1 MSTDRGGGMETQNTN
16 LTLYNKP
23 AFETFVH
30 PGEVVEIR
38 VPSFKG
44 RISNENVRGT
54 ITGYFDDH
62 KTFCEAVRDIDR
74 QSHGGIYFTL
84 QVIDPRLL
92 ARAFNKMKPGIPAT
106 SDYNVLRY
114 RWLPIDLDP
123 ERPSDISSS
132 DSELQEALELRETV
146 TVWIAENLKFPKP
159 IKAMS
164 GNGGHL
170 LYRLPDLP
178 VNEDNQ
184 TFIKGTLEGLAR
196 QFSTNNVKIDT
207 KVFNPARIWKL
218 YGTTARK
225 GDELPADH
233 FREARP
239 HRTAYIEDLGV
250 D

>member
-1 MSTDRGGGMETQNTN
+1 MEKISDSKKY
-16 LTLYNKP
+16 TLFEKSV
-23 AFETFVH
+23 FETFVH

-44 RISNENVRGT
+44 RINNENVKGT

-62 KTFCEAVRDIDR
+62 NTFCEAVRAIDR

-106 SDYNVLRY
+106 SDNNVMSY
-114 RWLPIDLDP
+114 RWIPIDLDP
-123 ERPSDISSS
+123 VRPSGISSS
-132 DSELQEALELRETV
+132 DAELQEALNLRDTV
-146 TVWIAENLKFPKP
+146 SDWIIENLHFPKP

-178 VNEDNQ
+178 VNKDNQ
-184 TFIKGTLEGLAR
+184 AFIKNTLEGLAQR
-196 QFSTNNVKIDT
+196 LNTDKVTIDT

-218 YGTTARK
+218 YGTIARK
-225 GDELPADH
+225 GDEMPG
-233 FREARP
+233 RP
-239 HRTAYIEDLGV
+239 HRMAHVEDIGGN
-250 D
+250 